1 MATKDLRINRQI
13 RAKEVFVIDSD
24 GSQRGVMSTFDAIRM
39 ADDEGLDLVEV
50 SPMANPPVCRIL
62 NFGKYRYEQEKRLR
76 DAKKNQT
83 ITKLKEIRMQPK
95 IEKHDIDTK
104 SKFIGEFINDGN
116 KVKISIRFH
125 GREMAHPEL
134 GEQALQKIL
143 ETLTQNKVEYN
154 LDRPPVMEGRMMS
167 ILISPRSNKG
177 GKPVSAPKQAPKKS
191 EDAPAVTETTAE
203 KPKN

>member
-13 RAKEVFVIDSD
+13 RAKEVFVIDAD
-24 GSQRGVMSTFDAIRM
+24 GAQRGVMSTFDAIRL

-83 ITKLKEIRMQPK
+83 VTKLKEIRMQPK
-95 IEKHDIDTK
+95 IEKHDIETK
-104 SKFIGEFINDGN
+104 SKFIGDFISEGN

-143 ETLTQNKVEYN
+143 ETLTQNKVDYN

-177 GKPVSAPKQAPKKS
+177 GKAANAQKQAPKKS
-191 EDAPAVTETTAE
+191 EGVAAKTETPAE
-203 KPKN
+203 KPNN